1 MHFTN
6 FFHAFTPFSE
16 ERVGHGLFV
25 CSYLAPEYVMYGR
38 VNEKTDVY
46 SFGVVLLELLTGR
59 QPIDT
64 TKPKGHENLVL
75 WVW

>member
-1 MHFTN
+1 
-6 FFHAFTPFSE
+6 
-16 ERVGHGLFV
+16 
-25 CSYLAPEYVMYGR
+25 MYGR